1 MMKIQIKGGTPQHG
15 ESLCVTCQW
24 AQIIRGFRESEELI
38 ICTSVYPNLGVAFA
52 VRECTR
58 FRSSV
63 VPTPQQMESMALII
77 PVEPKR
83 KRAGFAGKE
92 VRTEAQPAAG
102 E

>member
-15 ESLCVTCQW
+15 ESLCATCQW
-24 AQIIRGFRESEELI
+24 AHIIRGFRESEELI
-38 ICTSVYPNLGVAFA
+38 ICRSVYPNLEVAFA

-58 FRSSV
+58 FCSSV
-63 VPTPQQMESMALII
+63 IPTPQQMESMALII

-92 VRTEAQPAAG
+92 VSKEAECASS